1 MTVTPAATEQ
11 LSKLLASGEKLQIGL
26 NGGGCSGATLV
37 LDKVDSMTISESSI
51 PVLGTDNI
59 VWADQTSS
67 IYLTGGKLDI
77 DDSVFNARFLFKP
90 PLGTES
96 CGCGASIKME
106 PRG

>member
-26 NGGGCSGATLV
+26 NGGGCGGATLV
-37 LDKVDSMTISESSI
+37 LDKVDSTTISESSI

-59 VWADQTSS
+59 VWDSPTSQ
-67 IYLTGGKLDI
+67 IYLTGGRLDI

-96 CGCGASIKME
+96 CGCGASIKLE
-106 PRG
+106 PK